1 VSQLGPKELAELLGL
16 MAHDLRN
23 PLSALFTNVNFL
35 RVSLHESPAEV
46 QEAVSDSMLC
56 CAMLGQFISNLDVLG
71 RSLVDSPPASSAV
84 ILQKATDEAVARFG
98 QQSKAL
104 GVEISVDSTAV
115 APSVRADPRWL
126 GRALDNVLANSLQ
139 YAPARSTVNLALE
152 IRGDRGFVL
161 VVDDGPVVPP
171 DLRAWALSIGA
182 QAHAKKRFEARYGR
196 GLGLYC
202 AAESARL
209 AGAEISL
216 GERQGRAFFEVSAPL
231 FV

>member
-1 VSQLGPKELAELLGL
+1 MSQLGPKDLAELMGL

-23 PLSALFTNVNFL
+23 PLSALFTNINFL
-35 RVSLHESPAEV
+35 RASLHDSPAEV
-46 QEAVSDSMLC
+46 LEAVSDSTLC
-56 CAMLGQFISNLDVLG
+56 CAMLGQFIANLDVLG
-71 RSLVDSPPASSAV
+71 RSLVDSPPPSSAV
-84 ILQKATDEAVARFG
+84 ILQKAADEAVTRFAS
-98 QQSKAL
+98 QSKAL
-104 GVEISVDSTAV
+104 GVDISMSTGEA
-115 APSVRADPRWL
+115 APSVLADPRWL

-139 YAPARSTVNLALE
+139 YAPAHSTVNVSLE
-152 IRGDRGFVL
+152 IRAQRGVVL
-161 VVDDGPVVPP
+161 VVDDGPVIPP

-209 AGAEISL
+209 AGAEISI
-216 GERQGRAFFEVSAPL
+216 GERQGRAAFEMSAPL